1 MYTYICIDCVHVL
14 YTMYNVHCIASYTL
28 KCCYVYTLIVRGR
41 KAKKSSNREKI
52 GNKPIP
58 SPMCPKWCPI
68 TPLRMVRCTAGC
80 NMVISGWV
88 WSIVGKYLTS
98 FRKEL
103 GRPEK
108 SITDQNHDISG
119 GRVQKY
125 RCDR

>member
-1 MYTYICIDCVHVL
+1 MFSDIFGLPYRL
-14 YTMYNVHCIASYTL
+14 ASLLIPINWT
-28 KCCYVYTLIVRGR
+28 TNDLIVGGR

-68 TPLRMVRCTAGC
+68 TPLRMVRRTAGC

-88 WSIVGKYLTS
+88 WSIVRKFVTS

-108 SITDQNHDISG
+108 SITGQNHDIG
-119 GRVQKY
+119 GSRVQKY
-125 RCDR
+125 

>member
-1 MYTYICIDCVHVL
+1 MRVSYRYMRGPTGAANHFCEYI
-14 YTMYNVHCIASYTL
+14 SY
-28 KCCYVYTLIVRGR
+28 RGK

-88 WSIVGKYLTS
+88 WSIVGKFLTS

-108 SITDQNHDISG
+108 SITDQNHISG
-119 GRVQKY
+119 GRVKNIDVINN
-125 RCDR
+125 CGLNCLINTIM

>member
-1 MYTYICIDCVHVL
+1 MRYFFKVTL
-14 YTMYNVHCIASYTL
+14 YCNIFKFSTSFQQ
-28 KCCYVYTLIVRGR
+28 IVSGR

-88 WSIVGKYLTS
+88 GSTVGKFQTF
-98 FRKEL
+98 FRNEL
-103 GRPEK
+103 GRRK
-108 SITDQNHDISG
+108 KAITDQNHEVSG

-125 RCDR
+125 